1 MVSKDIAEKKKN
13 SQIVRILYRYRKKS
27 CGYKW
32 LKTFLLNL
40 SNVLPAVFYQ
50 SFGVSFMRDICAAFI
65 NWDFTYFLQSE
76 ALRFGNI
83 SKLFLWPFFLLGFSQ
98 KNSQNQK
105 ATVFK
110 LKYYTYSLKS
120 RKIIICCSK
129 RYRLYTLTDD
139 KRIHFCGQTGQFT
152 VRQAD
157 GVHHVQCK
165 AVLRIPSHFRSIRI
179 QPKIL
184 IWIWIQTFSLPC
196 IYGMLRRRKKNVYC
210 RMLKKW

>member
-1 MVSKDIAEKKKN
+1 MW
-13 SQIVRILYRYRKKS
+13 
-27 CGYKW
+27 YK
-32 LKTFLLNL
+32 LFSIKVLVFLLCGTF
-40 SNVLPAVFYQ
+40 VLLLLTGILHISYNQKHWDLETFQ
-50 SFGVSFMRDICAAFI
+50 SCFCDR
-65 NWDFTYFLQSE
+65 
-76 ALRFGNI
+76 
-83 SKLFLWPFFLLGFSQ
+83 FFLLGFSQ

-129 RYRLYTLTDD
+129 RYRLHTLTDD

-157 GVHHVQCK
+157 GVHHVQCR
-165 AVLRIPSHFRSIRI
+165 AVLRIRSHFRSIRI

-184 IWIWIQTFSLPC
+184 IWIWIQTFSLPY
-196 IYGMLRRRKKNVYC
+196 IYGMLRRRKMNVYC